1 MNEEQIIYKL
11 KSYAHHA
18 EFPADNLKKV
28 FFKKLISE
36 RKMMYDHGADMSADK
51 YSKKVD
57 LDVFDFE
64 SLPNYIKNNKE
75 KFIEWLI

>member
-1 MNEEQIIYKL
+1 
-11 KSYAHHA
+11 
-18 EFPADNLKKV
+18 
-28 FFKKLISE
+28 
-36 RKMMYDHGADMSADK
+36 MMYDHGADMSADK

-64 SLPNYIKNNKE
+64 SLPTYIKNNKE